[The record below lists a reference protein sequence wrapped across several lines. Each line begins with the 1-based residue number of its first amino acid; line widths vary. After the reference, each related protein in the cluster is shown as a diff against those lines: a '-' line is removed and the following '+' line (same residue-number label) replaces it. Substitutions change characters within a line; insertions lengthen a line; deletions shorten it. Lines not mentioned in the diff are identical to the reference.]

1 MNFTNLRYFLEV
13 AKDMSFTSA
22 ARTLCVSQQSLSG
35 HISRLEEEFGVK
47 LFERS
52 PKLKLTYAGV
62 NAMRMAKEIVDMES
76 QFVTQLSDIS
86 GQRKGCLRI
95 GISHMRSL
103 VFLPEVLPE
112 YNRLYPEVEVQ
123 LYIDVTKRL
132 SEKLIDGDLDIV
144 IGFNPFYKE
153 IVEKV
158 EFREILKENLCLVVP
173 NRIMT
178 EKYGEE
184 SAEKAEQFSKGVDL
198 KEFADEPFLLVE
210 KGNRIRDL
218 SDRLFKKH
226 GIDPRIILECSDLE
240 TLLLLCIKGMGV
252 AFGFESVARM
262 YGAGFV
268 ISMDSS
274 AVIFPLKDEEVQG
287 KIVIVHNKDRYLSL
301 AARNFID
308 LAESRYMTEGQAR

>member
-13 AKDMSFTSA
+13 AREMNFTSA
-22 ARTLCVSQQSLSG
+22 AKKLCVSQQSLSN

-52 PKLKLTYAGV
+52 PKLKLTYAGT
-62 NAMRMAKEIVDMES
+62 NAIRLAKEIIDLES

-86 GQRKGCLRI
+86 GQKKGLLTI

-112 YNRLYPEVEVQ
+112 YYRRYPDIEVV
-123 LYIDVTKRL
+123 LHIDVTKRL
-132 SEKLIDGDLDIV
+132 AEKLVDGDLDLV
-144 IGFNPFYKE
+144 IGFNPFYQE
-153 IVEKV
+153 IMDKV
-158 EFREILKENLCLVVP
+158 EFREILHENLCLVVP

-178 EKYGEE
+178 EKYGED
-184 SAEKAEQFSKGVDL
+184 APRKAELFAKGVNLD
-198 KEFADEPFLLVE
+198 EFSNEPFLLVE

-218 SDRLFKKH
+218 SDMLFKKQ
-226 GIDPRIILECSDLE
+226 GIDPPIILECTDLE

-252 AFGFESVARM
+252 TFGFESVARM

-268 ISMDSS
+268 ISMDNK
-274 AVIFPLKDEEVQG
+274 AVIFPLNEPEAQG
-287 KIVIVHNKDRYLSL
+287 MIAIVYNKDRYLSL
-301 AARNFID
+301 AAKNFIT
-308 LAESRYMTEGQAR
+308 LAERTYEKKKQA

>member
-22 ARTLCVSQQSLSG
+22 AKKLCVSQQSLSS
-35 HISRLEEEFGVK
+35 HISRLEDEFGVK
-47 LFERS
+47 LFERA
-52 PKLKLTYAGV
+52 PKLKLTYAGMS
-62 NAMRMAKEIVDMES
+62 AMRMAKEIVDLES

-86 GQRKGCLRI
+86 GQRKGCLTI

-112 YNRLYPEVEVQ
+112 YNRLYPEVDVK

-132 SEKLIDGDLDIV
+132 SEKLLDGDLDIV
-144 IGFNPFYKE
+144 VGFNPFYKE
-153 IVEKV
+153 IMDKV
-158 EFREILKENLCLVVP
+158 EFKDILHESLCLVVP
-173 NRIMT
+173 NRIMA
-178 EKYGEE
+178 ERYGEE
-184 SAEKAEQFSKGVDL
+184 SVRKAEQFSKGVDL
-198 KEFADEPFLLVE
+198 KEFADQPFLLVE
-210 KGNRIRDL
+210 KGNRIREL
-218 SDRLFKKH
+218 SDRLLKKH
-226 GIDPRIILECSDLE
+226 EIDPRIILECSNLE

-268 ISMDSS
+268 ISMDNS
-274 AVIFPLKDEEVQG
+274 AVIFPLMDQEVQG

-308 LAESRYMTEGQAR
+308 LAESKYKPQE